1 MLYLKGKAM
10 EHSGKTAFITGAG
23 KNIGRAIAINL
34 ASTGCNIVL
43 NGNSDVQACE
53 QTAETLTEMGVK
65 ASILMGNVG
74 SSDEVKRMAKE
85 ALEEFGGIDILVN
98 NAAIRPSKPFLEM
111 EDDDWHKVLDIDLNS
126 AFYTC
131 RAFAKGMIEK
141 GWGRIIN
148 ISSTSA
154 VLGNKG
160 QANYAAAKAGIEA
173 MSRSL
178 ARELGSRNIN
188 VNCVAPG
195 FIETDMTKE
204 ISDGNEDFLASQIP
218 LGRLGKPNEIA
229 EVVNFLASD
238 QANYITGQT
247 IHVNGGLYM

>member
-1 MLYLKGKAM
+1 VSK
-10 EHSGKTAFITGAG
+10 KTVLITGASRGIG
-23 KNIGRAIAINL
+23 KAILESFNNDYFIVGTGTSESSVQSILENINSMNIEGDSFKLDLGNRDSIKELTSLLDSKEIYPDILINN
-34 ASTGCNIVL
+34 AGITRDNIMLRMQEDEWDNVIDVHL
-43 NGNSDVQACE
+43 NGQYLLIKSF
-53 QTAETLTEMGVK
+53 
-65 ASILMGNVG
+65 I
-74 SSDEVKRMAKE
+74 KRMVK
-85 ALEEFGGIDILVN
+85 N
-98 NAAIRPSKPFLEM
+98 R
-111 EDDDWHKVLDIDLNS
+111 
-126 AFYTC
+126 
-131 RAFAKGMIEK
+131 
-141 GWGRIIN
+141 WGRIIN

-204 ISDGNEDFLASQIP
+204 ISEGNEDLLASQIP

-247 IHVNGGLYM
+247 LHVNGGLYM

>member
-1 MLYLKGKAM
+1 MSK
-10 EHSGKTAFITGAG
+10 KTVLITGASRGIG
-23 KNIGRAIAINL
+23 KAILESLNYEYFIVGTGTSESSVQSILENINSMNIDGNAFKLDLSDRDSIKDLTSLLDSKEIYPDILINN
-34 ASTGCNIVL
+34 AGITRDNIMLRMKDDEWDNVIDVHL
-43 NGNSDVQACE
+43 NGQYL
-53 QTAETLTEMGVK
+53 LTKSFIKKMVK
-65 ASILMGNVG
+65 N
-74 SSDEVKRMAKE
+74 R
-85 ALEEFGGIDILVN
+85 
-98 NAAIRPSKPFLEM
+98 
-111 EDDDWHKVLDIDLNS
+111 
-126 AFYTC
+126 
-131 RAFAKGMIEK
+131 
-141 GWGRIIN
+141 WGRIIN

-229 EVVNFLASD
+229 DVVNFLASD

>member
-1 MLYLKGKAM
+1 MSK
-10 EHSGKTAFITGAG
+10 KTVLITGASRGIG
-23 KNIGRAIAINL
+23 KAILESFNNEYFVIGTGTSESSVQSILENLKSMNIEGESFKLDLGDRDSIKELTSLLDSKEIYPDILINN
-34 ASTGCNIVL
+34 AGITRDNIMLRMKDDEWDNVIDVHL
-43 NGNSDVQACE
+43 NGQYLLIKSFIKK
-53 QTAETLTEMGVK
+53 MVK
-65 ASILMGNVG
+65 N
-74 SSDEVKRMAKE
+74 R
-85 ALEEFGGIDILVN
+85 
-98 NAAIRPSKPFLEM
+98 
-111 EDDDWHKVLDIDLNS
+111 
-126 AFYTC
+126 
-131 RAFAKGMIEK
+131 
-141 GWGRIIN
+141 WGRIIN

-229 EVVNFLASD
+229 EVVNFLTSE
-238 QANYITGQT
+238 QANYITGQI

>member
-1 MLYLKGKAM
+1 MTK
-10 EHSGKTAFITGAG
+10 KTVLITGASRGIG
-23 KNIGRAIAINL
+23 KAILESFNNDYFIIGTGTSESSVQSILENINSMNIEGDSFKLDLNDRDSIKELTSLLDSKEIHPDVLINN
-34 ASTGCNIVL
+34 AGITRDNIMLRMQEDEWDNVINVHL
-43 NGNSDVQACE
+43 NGQYLLIKSFIKK
-53 QTAETLTEMGVK
+53 MVK
-65 ASILMGNVG
+65 N
-74 SSDEVKRMAKE
+74 R
-85 ALEEFGGIDILVN
+85 
-98 NAAIRPSKPFLEM
+98 
-111 EDDDWHKVLDIDLNS
+111 
-126 AFYTC
+126 
-131 RAFAKGMIEK
+131 
-141 GWGRIIN
+141 WGRIIN

-204 ISDGNEDFLASQIP
+204 ISEGNTDFLTSQIP

-229 EVVNFLASD
+229 EVVNFLVSD
-238 QANYITGQT
+238 QANYITGQ
-247 IHVNGGLYM
+247 ILHVNGGLYM

>member
-1 MLYLKGKAM
+1 MSK
-10 EHSGKTAFITGAG
+10 KTVLITGASRGIG
-23 KNIGRAIAINL
+23 KAILQSFSNDFFVVGTGTSEKSVQSILENMNSLNLEGNSFKLDLGDRTSIKELTFLLDSQEIYPDILINNAGITRDNIMLRMKEDEWDNVID
-34 ASTGCNIVL
+34 VPL
-43 NGNSDVQACE
+43 NGQYLLIK
-53 QTAETLTEMGVK
+53 TFIKKMVK
-65 ASILMGNVG
+65 N
-74 SSDEVKRMAKE
+74 R
-85 ALEEFGGIDILVN
+85 
-98 NAAIRPSKPFLEM
+98 
-111 EDDDWHKVLDIDLNS
+111 
-126 AFYTC
+126 
-131 RAFAKGMIEK
+131 
-141 GWGRIIN
+141 WGRIIN

-204 ISDGNEDFLASQIP
+204 ISEGNEDFLSSQIP

-229 EVVNFLASD
+229 EVVNFLSSE

>member
-1 MLYLKGKAM
+1 MSK
-10 EHSGKTAFITGAG
+10 KTVLITGASRGIG
-23 KNIGRAIAINL
+23 KAILESFNDDYFIVGTGTSESSVQSILENINSMNLEGDSFKLDLGDRDSIKELTSLLDSKEIYPDILINN
-34 ASTGCNIVL
+34 AGITRDNIMLRMQEVEWDNVIDVHL
-43 NGNSDVQACE
+43 NGQYLLIKSFIKK
-53 QTAETLTEMGVK
+53 MVK
-65 ASILMGNVG
+65 N
-74 SSDEVKRMAKE
+74 K
-85 ALEEFGGIDILVN
+85 
-98 NAAIRPSKPFLEM
+98 
-111 EDDDWHKVLDIDLNS
+111 
-126 AFYTC
+126 
-131 RAFAKGMIEK
+131 
-141 GWGRIIN
+141 WGRIIN

-204 ISDGNEDFLASQIP
+204 ISEGNEDFLASQIP
-218 LGRLGKPNEIA
+218 LGRLGKPIEIA

-247 IHVNGGLYM
+247 LHVNGGLYM

>member
-1 MLYLKGKAM
+1 MFICKFLGERLKKNTGSIVNITDIYA
-10 EHSGKTAFITGAG
+10 ESG
-23 KNIGRAIAINL
+23 L
-34 ASTGCNIVL
+34 AKYAT
-43 NGNSDVQACE
+43 
-53 QTAETLTEMGVK
+53 
-65 ASILMGNVG
+65 
-74 SSDEVKRMAKE
+74 
-85 ALEEFGGIDILVN
+85 
-98 NAAIRPSKPFLEM
+98 
-111 EDDDWHKVLDIDLNS
+111 
-126 AFYTC
+126 
-131 RAFAKGMIEK
+131 
-141 GWGRIIN
+141 
-148 ISSTSA
+148 
-154 VLGNKG
+154 
-160 QANYAAAKAGIEA
+160 YAAAKAGIEA

-247 IHVNGGLYM
+247 IHVNGGMYMA

>member
-1 MLYLKGKAM
+1 MSK
-10 EHSGKTAFITGAG
+10 KTVLITGASRG
-23 KNIGRAIAINL
+23 IGKAILESFNNEYFIVGTGTSEPSVQSILKNINSMNVEGDSFKLDLGDRDSIKEL
-34 ASTGCNIVL
+34 ASSLASKEISPDILINNAGITRDNIMLRMQEDEWDNVIDVHL
-43 NGNSDVQACE
+43 NGQYLLIKSFIKK
-53 QTAETLTEMGVK
+53 MIK
-65 ASILMGNVG
+65 
-74 SSDEVKRMAKE
+74 KR
-85 ALEEFGGIDILVN
+85 
-98 NAAIRPSKPFLEM
+98 
-111 EDDDWHKVLDIDLNS
+111 
-126 AFYTC
+126 
-131 RAFAKGMIEK
+131 
-141 GWGRIIN
+141 WGRIIN

-154 VLGNKG
+154 ALGNKG
-160 QANYAAAKAGIEA
+160 QANYSAAKAGIEA

-204 ISDGNEDFLASQIP
+204 ISEGNEDFLSSQIP

>member
-1 MLYLKGKAM
+1 MSK
-10 EHSGKTAFITGAG
+10 KTVLITGASRGIG
-23 KNIGRAIAINL
+23 KSILESFNNEYFIIGTGTSESSVQSILENLKSMNIEGESFKLDLGDRDSIKELTSLLDSKEIYPDILINN
-34 ASTGCNIVL
+34 AGITRDNIMLRMKDDEWDNVIDVHL
-43 NGNSDVQACE
+43 NGQYLLIKSFIKK
-53 QTAETLTEMGVK
+53 MVK
-65 ASILMGNVG
+65 N
-74 SSDEVKRMAKE
+74 R
-85 ALEEFGGIDILVN
+85 
-98 NAAIRPSKPFLEM
+98 
-111 EDDDWHKVLDIDLNS
+111 
-126 AFYTC
+126 
-131 RAFAKGMIEK
+131 
-141 GWGRIIN
+141 WGRILN

-218 LGRLGKPNEIA
+218 LGRLGNPIEIA
-229 EVVNFLASD
+229 EVVYFLASD
-238 QANYITGQT
+238 KANYITGQT

>member
-1 MLYLKGKAM
+1 VSK
-10 EHSGKTAFITGAG
+10 KTVLITGASRGIG
-23 KNIGRAIAINL
+23 KAILQSFSNDFFVVGTGTSEKSVQSILENMNSLNLEGNSFKLDLGDRTSIKELTFLLDSQEIYPDILINNAGITRDNIMLRMKEDEWDNVID
-34 ASTGCNIVL
+34 VHL
-43 NGNSDVQACE
+43 NGQYLLIKSFIKK
-53 QTAETLTEMGVK
+53 MVK
-65 ASILMGNVG
+65 N
-74 SSDEVKRMAKE
+74 R
-85 ALEEFGGIDILVN
+85 
-98 NAAIRPSKPFLEM
+98 
-111 EDDDWHKVLDIDLNS
+111 
-126 AFYTC
+126 
-131 RAFAKGMIEK
+131 
-141 GWGRIIN
+141 WGRIIN

-173 MSRSL
+173 MSRTL

-204 ISDGNEDFLASQIP
+204 ISEGNEDFLSSQIP

-229 EVVNFLASD
+229 EVVNFLASE

>member
-1 MLYLKGKAM
+1 MSK
-10 EHSGKTAFITGAG
+10 KTVLITGASRGIG
-23 KNIGRAIAINL
+23 KAILQSFSNDFFVVGTGTSEKSVQSILENMNSLNLEGNSFKLDLGDRTSIKDLTFLLDSQEIYPDILINNAGITRDNIMLRMKEDEWDNVID
-34 ASTGCNIVL
+34 VHL
-43 NGNSDVQACE
+43 NGQYLLIKSFIKK
-53 QTAETLTEMGVK
+53 MVK
-65 ASILMGNVG
+65 N
-74 SSDEVKRMAKE
+74 R
-85 ALEEFGGIDILVN
+85 
-98 NAAIRPSKPFLEM
+98 
-111 EDDDWHKVLDIDLNS
+111 
-126 AFYTC
+126 
-131 RAFAKGMIEK
+131 
-141 GWGRIIN
+141 WGRIIN

-173 MSRSL
+173 MSRTL

-204 ISDGNEDFLASQIP
+204 ISEGNEDFLSSQIP

-229 EVVNFLASD
+229 EVVNFLASE

>member
-1 MLYLKGKAM
+1 MSKKSVL
-10 EHSGKTAFITGAG
+10 ITGASRGIG
-23 KNIGRAIAINL
+23 KAILESFSKEYFLVGTGTSDSSVESILENIKSQGLEGAAFKLDLGDRDSIKELTSSLEEKKIYPDILINN
-34 ASTGCNIVL
+34 AGITRDNIMLRMQEDEWDNVIDVHL
-43 NGNSDVQACE
+43 NGQYLLIKSF
-53 QTAETLTEMGVK
+53 LKKMVK
-65 ASILMGNVG
+65 N
-74 SSDEVKRMAKE
+74 K
-85 ALEEFGGIDILVN
+85 
-98 NAAIRPSKPFLEM
+98 
-111 EDDDWHKVLDIDLNS
+111 
-126 AFYTC
+126 
-131 RAFAKGMIEK
+131 
-141 GWGRIIN
+141 WGRIIN

-204 ISDGNEDFLASQIP
+204 ISEGNEDLLASQIP

-229 EVVNFLASD
+229 EVVNFLASE

-247 IHVNGGLYM
+247 LHVNGGLYM

>member
-1 MLYLKGKAM
+1 MSK
-10 EHSGKTAFITGAG
+10 KTVLITGASRGIG
-23 KNIGRAIAINL
+23 KAILESLNNEYFIVGTGTSESSVQSILENLKSMNIEGESCKLDLGDRDSIKDLTSLLDSKEIYPDVLINN
-34 ASTGCNIVL
+34 AGITRDNIMLRMKDDEWDNVIDVHL
-43 NGNSDVQACE
+43 NGQYLLIKSFIKK
-53 QTAETLTEMGVK
+53 MVK
-65 ASILMGNVG
+65 N
-74 SSDEVKRMAKE
+74 R
-85 ALEEFGGIDILVN
+85 
-98 NAAIRPSKPFLEM
+98 
-111 EDDDWHKVLDIDLNS
+111 
-126 AFYTC
+126 
-131 RAFAKGMIEK
+131 
-141 GWGRIIN
+141 WGRIIN

-178 ARELGSRNIN
+178 ARELGPRNIN

-218 LGRLGKPNEIA
+218 LGRFGKPYEIA
-229 EVVNFLASD
+229 EVVSFLASD

>member
-1 MLYLKGKAM
+1 MSK
-10 EHSGKTAFITGAG
+10 KTVLITGASRGIG
-23 KNIGRAIAINL
+23 KAILESFNNDYFIVGTGTSESSVQSILENINSMNIQGNSFKLDLGDRESIKELTSLLNSKEIYPDILINN
-34 ASTGCNIVL
+34 AGITRDNIMLRMQEDEWDNVIDVHL
-43 NGNSDVQACE
+43 NGQYLLIKSFIKK
-53 QTAETLTEMGVK
+53 MVK
-65 ASILMGNVG
+65 N
-74 SSDEVKRMAKE
+74 R
-85 ALEEFGGIDILVN
+85 
-98 NAAIRPSKPFLEM
+98 
-111 EDDDWHKVLDIDLNS
+111 
-126 AFYTC
+126 
-131 RAFAKGMIEK
+131 
-141 GWGRIIN
+141 WGRIIN

-204 ISDGNEDFLASQIP
+204 ISAGNEDFLASQIP

-229 EVVNFLASD
+229 EVVNFLASN